1 MKRKISI
8 LLCAVLAAFLVT
20 ACSSDNQAEYD
31 TETLEQATEVLIEY
45 CASADEATTDQWK
58 SLTDFELEYQLMQ
71 SGLPFTPEGF
81 LGALDAWPAAVEEC
95 GAYIGHGDFTIT
107 AEGDEINVTTTG
119 EFEDR
124 NAEITVVYDSDS
136 RLDSLSV
143 SAEYGVGEILQK
155 SGLNTILG
163 MGTVFVVL
171 IFISIVISLLK
182 YIPVLGEKLKKKNQ
196 TGISHVEASGQ
207 AGASPSAPAKEAEA
221 PEDQGTEDDSELIA
235 VITAAIAAAQ
245 AESGSEGGM
254 DGFVVRSIRRRPSN
268 KWKA

>member
-45 CASADEATTDQWK
+45 CASADEATTEQWK

-171 IFISIVISLLK
+171 IFHRACPAPHGK
-182 YIPVLGEKLKKKNQ
+182 GH
-196 TGISHVEASGQ
+196 GI
-207 AGASPSAPAKEAEA
+207 
-221 PEDQGTEDDSELIA
+221 
-235 VITAAIAAAQ
+235 
-245 AESGSEGGM
+245 
-254 DGFVVRSIRRRPSN
+254 
-268 KWKA
+268 

>member
-1 MKRKISI
+1 M
-8 LLCAVLAAFLVT
+8 LCAVLAAFLVT

-45 CASADEATTDQWK
+45 CASADEATTEQWK

-143 SAEYGVGEILQK
+143 SAEYGVGEILPEIRTQYN
-155 SGLNTILG
+155 SWNGYRFCRADLHFHRDIIAE
-163 MGTVFVVL
+163 VY
-171 IFISIVISLLK
+171 SC
-182 YIPVLGEKLKKKNQ
+182 
-196 TGISHVEASGQ
+196 TG
-207 AGASPSAPAKEAEA
+207 
-221 PEDQGTEDDSELIA
+221 
-235 VITAAIAAAQ
+235 
-245 AESGSEGGM
+245 
-254 DGFVVRSIRRRPSN
+254 R
-268 KWKA
+268 KA